1 MVVIMLEKAKISQRG
16 EMSRLTLEVKA
27 GVFVGTFNARVR
39 DKLWERITKE
49 WNVNAIMLY
58 QTNNEQGYGIRSH
71 GDPDKEVIDFDGI
84 MLLTKPKR
92 LKDDSEQS
100 GEGDNG

>member
-1 MVVIMLEKAKISQRG
+1 
-16 EMSRLTLEVKA
+16 MSRLTLEVKA

-58 QTNNEQGYGIRSH
+58 QTNTEQGYGIRSH

-84 MLLTKPKR
+84 MLLTKLRR
-92 LKDDSEQS
+92 LKEEKEETI
-100 GEGDNG
+100 GEDNG

>member
-1 MVVIMLEKAKISQRG
+1 
-16 EMSRLTLEVKA
+16 MSRLTLEVKA

-84 MLLTKPKR
+84 MLLTKPRR
-92 LKDDSEQS
+92 LKDNSENLV
-100 GEGDNG
+100 GEDNG